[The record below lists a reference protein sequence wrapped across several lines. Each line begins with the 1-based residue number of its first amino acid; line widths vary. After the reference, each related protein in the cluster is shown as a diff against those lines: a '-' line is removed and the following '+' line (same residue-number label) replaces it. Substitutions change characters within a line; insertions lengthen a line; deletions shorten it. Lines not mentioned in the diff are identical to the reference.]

1 MKSEKDDDRPPQ
13 LQTGQARRVSVA
25 VRHEVMGELLPSRG
39 GRRVTLSLREETMD
53 DIRSTLQNSM
63 LGQAAA
69 SMQSP
74 GVGDSADLHKLPPV
88 GGPRGSPG
96 SHTPLETGTSEV
108 ALPERDLTSAD
119 LHHLH
124 QALRNMIPTGAQP
137 LPGPTKSG
145 NRSGTTTNN
154 GSSSSSKS
162 QGSSKLSALPESPKG
177 TRGAGAK
184 TLGPSNLRKELAACS
199 ALERHNQLREEIAAR
214 SIVVPETE
222 HPRVV
227 GTMRKP
233 TQQVCRVS
241 PRMCP

>member
-1 MKSEKDDDRPPQ
+1 
-13 LQTGQARRVSVA
+13 
-25 VRHEVMGELLPSRG
+25 
-39 GRRVTLSLREETMD
+39 
-53 DIRSTLQNSM
+53 M

-74 GVGDSADLHKLPPV
+74 AISDSAELHKLPPV

-119 LHHLH
+119 LHHLQ
-124 QALRNMIPTGAQP
+124 QALRNIIPTGAQP

-145 NRSGTTTNN
+145 NRSGATANN
-154 GSSSSSKS
+154 ASSSSSKSQGSTCYGRSSSSSNS

-184 TLGPSNLRKELAACS
+184 TLGSSNLREELAACS
-199 ALERHNQLREEIAAR
+199 ALERHTQLREEVAAR
-214 SIVVPETE
+214 SFLVPETE
-222 HPRVV
+222 HQRAV
-227 GTMRKP
+227 GTIACTKARAAH
-233 TQQVCRVS
+233 RLS
-241 PRMCP
+241 